1 MTDLTVKL
9 TLTADGS
16 QLKAEVQGAAQAVQ
30 RIGPTTQGASQQ
42 ASTALKQIETASNA
56 ATFALRGISLQAT
69 QLSTITV
76 QATAASRALAVIPQ
90 VVNALPVNPAAR
102 YREIFAGVATDATA
116 AGAGI
121 SRLGALGQ
129 VAFGLLGG
137 GIAGVVTQLGALALQ
152 YLRTS
157 DSTDRARTAH
167 ISYAEA
173 VERSNGVLRAG
184 TQAAEDQRR
193 AKAREA
199 AEVLEAAAAYESE
212 TLALATNASARA
224 LAVARRLEEAVA
236 EGRAAP
242 GQVEGGLARAQAT
255 ARGIAELYQQAE
267 TRLADL
273 QRRAAEARRLA
284 QTVLTGEQFGPPAPA
299 APRTGAGGGTQA
311 GGLDRRLDQLREA
324 QAKADETLRRSIDPV
339 AAYNARV
346 DELRGALFRYAIT
359 QDQFNTGLTEA
370 EEKLAKAGQ
379 AASSATP
386 DIDRLEKA
394 IEGLGDR
401 LDSAGKEAADSFAK
415 MALGIDGADFSVKKL
430 AQTLASGVL
439 SKLIQDQITR
449 PLTQAIIELAKLGLT
464 NIGGLFGGGALS
476 GTNAAASA
484 NLAASG
490 PSGLVIPPLHTGGI
504 AGLDVPALRRVDPM
518 VFAGAPRF
526 HTGGIVSGEVPAIL
540 RRGEGV
546 FTEAQMRA
554 LGPAAPTTVQIIDQ
568 RGANAAPAEVQ
579 EGRGPNGERQLRVLI
594 RDTMK
599 GLLSDGSMDATMRGN
614 FNVARRGA

>member
-30 RIGPTTQGASQQ
+30 RIGPATQGASQQ
-42 ASTALKQIETASNA
+42 AGTALKQVEAASNA

-76 QATAASRALAVIPQ
+76 QATAASRALALIPQ
-90 VVNALPVNPAAR
+90 AVNALPVNPAAR

-152 YLRTS
+152 YLRTT

-173 VERSNGVLRAG
+173 IERSNGVLRAG

-212 TLALATNASARA
+212 TLALANNAAARA
-224 LAVARRLEEAVA
+224 QAIAQRLQEAV
-236 EGRAAP
+236 ESGRAAP

-255 ARGIAELYQQAE
+255 ARGVAEIYQQAE
-267 TRLADL
+267 ARLADL

-284 QTVLTGEQFGPPAPA
+284 QTVLTGEQFGPPAPDRA
-299 APRTGAGGGTQA
+299 RRGSGTEA

-346 DELRGALFRYAIT
+346 EELRGALLRSAIT
-359 QDQFNTGLTEA
+359 QEQFNAGLTEA

-394 IEGLGDR
+394 IDGLGDR
-401 LDSAGKEAADSFAK
+401 LDGAGKQAADSFAK
-415 MALGIDGADFSVKKL
+415 MALGIDGARFSL
-430 AQTLASGVL
+430 GRLGQDLASGVL
-439 SKLIQDQITR
+439 SKLIQDQITA
-449 PLTQAIIELAKLGLT
+449 PITQAILALARLGIQS
-464 NIGGLFGGGALS
+464 IGGLFGGGSLS
-476 GTNAAASA
+476 GSNAAASA
-484 NLAASG
+484 NLSAAG
-490 PSGLVIPPLHTGGI
+490 PSGLAIPPLHTGGI
-504 AGLDVPALRRVDPM
+504 AGFDVPALRRVDPM
-518 VFAGAPRF
+518 VFARAPRF
-526 HTGGIVSGEVPAIL
+526 HTGGIVAGEVPAIL

-546 FTEAQMRA
+546 FTEAQMAA
-554 LGPAAPTTVQIIDQ
+554 LAPAGGGTMVQIIDQ

-594 RDTMK
+594 RDTVK

-614 FNVARRGA
+614 FNIARRGA